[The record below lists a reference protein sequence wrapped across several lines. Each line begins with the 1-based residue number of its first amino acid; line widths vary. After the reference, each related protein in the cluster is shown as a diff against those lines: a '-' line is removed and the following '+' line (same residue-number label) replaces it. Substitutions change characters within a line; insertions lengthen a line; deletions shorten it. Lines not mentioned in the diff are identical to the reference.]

1 MGKREEKNRRRG
13 REKDKKNAEERG
25 INWITTFSTNGPL
38 QRNVERRLKVNN
50 GAEKRAERHTGG
62 EGNRGREKK
71 AEKVNGSGSRLGW
84 VSGTRTF
91 KRGETKW

>member
-1 MGKREEKNRRRG
+1 MELKKGRRG
-13 REKDKKNAEERG
+13 
-25 INWITTFSTNGPL
+25 
-38 QRNVERRLKVNN
+38 
-50 GAEKRAERHTGG
+50 TGG

-71 AEKVNGSGSRLGW
+71 AEKVSGSGSRLGW

>member
-1 MGKREEKNRRRG
+1 MELKKGRRG
-13 REKDKKNAEERG
+13 TR
-25 INWITTFSTNGPL
+25 
-38 QRNVERRLKVNN
+38 
-50 GAEKRAERHTGG
+50 

-71 AEKVNGSGSRLGW
+71 AEKVSGSGSRLGW